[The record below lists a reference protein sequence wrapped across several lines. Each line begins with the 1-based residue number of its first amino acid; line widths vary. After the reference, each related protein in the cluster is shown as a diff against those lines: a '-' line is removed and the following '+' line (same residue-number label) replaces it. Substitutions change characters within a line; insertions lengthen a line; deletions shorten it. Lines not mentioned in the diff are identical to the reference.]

1 MTLIR
6 QNFWIG
12 WSVFVLGL
20 MFFIFTSAQMEIIS
34 FESRFYLFA
43 LEMWR
48 HGPSWFSTT
57 YHEPYPDYPG
67 TATFFIYV
75 FSKIMGGLT
84 RFTAVFPSALVSA
97 MTLTVTYL
105 IGAHHSQKWGLSAVC
120 FLLLTY
126 AFVAEARTI
135 SLDQY
140 TTFITALCFYLAM
153 RGKIGW
159 IFPCMVLGF
168 AVRGPIGLVIP
179 TSVCCVFYLLDRD
192 IKRLFIV
199 CSISTLLFIFCGM
212 ILLALAYQ
220 QGGESFVHEV
230 IKMQVVGRLQEA
242 RRLPWD
248 FYFVQSFA
256 AYAIVYP
263 MAILV
268 SLGMMRAKTSDKTFL
283 LKLFG
288 WTLII
293 LLGLSIPTNKK
304 IRYILPIA
312 PALALLCGYLFT
324 IRHENKYYYL
334 LQRTVYIFCIYFPT
348 LSLIILQIIRHWHP
362 EFVLNYV
369 VLSCFFV
376 MTQTVLFIIHFRI
389 YHKEITALI
398 ITSIAFMSAYIWIVE
413 PINLQLNKTHDFVQ
427 QVEKMRQNENAKLAF
442 YLEGKDGLVIKYMAN
457 MTKDEQ
463 PLFVLNASEL
473 SAFKQAIFFVA
484 THDNFAKIPFEIR
497 NHLKIVSYGKIGRE
511 QFLIFMNKH
520 SYKY

>member
-1 MTLIR
+1 MTIIR
-6 QNFWIG
+6 QNYWMAA
-12 WSVFVLGL
+12 SVFVFGL
-20 MFFIFTSAQMEIIS
+20 MFFIFTSAQMEVIS

-67 TATFFIYV
+67 TGTFFIYV

-84 RFTAVFPSALVSA
+84 RFTAVFPSAFISA

-153 RGKIGW
+153 RKKIAW
-159 IFPCMVLGF
+159 IFPLMVLGF
-168 AVRGPIGLVIP
+168 AIRGPIGLVVP
-179 TSVCCVFYLLDRD
+179 TGVLCVFYLMDKD
-192 IKRLFIV
+192 IKKLFIV
-199 CSISTLLFIFCGM
+199 CSVSTLLFVLCGV

-220 QGGESFVHEV
+220 EGGESFVQEV

-242 RRLPWD
+242 RRLPWE

-256 AYAIVYP
+256 VYAIVYP
-263 MAILV
+263 IAILM
-268 SLGMMRAKTSDKTFL
+268 SLGILRIKTPDRIFL
-283 LKLFG
+283 LKLLG
-288 WTLII
+288 WAFII

-304 IRYILPIA
+304 IRYILPMA
-312 PALALLCGYLFT
+312 PALALLCGYLFAV
-324 IRHENKYYYL
+324 RHENKYYYL
-334 LQRTVYIFCIYFPT
+334 LQKIVYSFFIYFPT
-348 LSLIILQIIRHWHP
+348 LSLIALQIIRLRYP
-362 EFVLNYV
+362 EFVLNYIAI
-369 VLSCFFV
+369 SCFFV
-376 MTQTVLFIIHFRI
+376 IAQVVLFIIHYKI
-389 YHKEITALI
+389 YHKEITTLI
-398 ITSIAFMSAYIWIVE
+398 MTSIIFMSTYIWIVE
-413 PINLQLNKTHDFVQ
+413 PVNLQLNKTHAFVQ
-427 QVEKMRQNENAKLAF
+427 NIEMMRQDASARLAF
-442 YLEGKDGLVIKYMAN
+442 YHEGKDGLVIKYMAN

-463 PLFVLNASEL
+463 PLFVLNANEL
-473 SAFKQAIFFVA
+473 LTFKQAIFFIA
-484 THDNFAKIPFEIR
+484 TNDNFAKIPFDFR

-511 QFLIFMNKH
+511 PFLVFTNK
-520 SYKY
+520 